1 MKFKNIL
8 IITIILILSFN
19 FTAFAEKLDTYQST
33 QLTSYSSTHNKYINN
48 PYGYEIVLPDYLNLN
63 EEIVNVKSRFESEK
77 LVVEI
82 LYDNFKYTLDTFS
95 IYNDYGNRGIKKN
108 PNFNVTN
115 EYFHSFNG
123 TKGYIVLYQREKN
136 SSDSQNKQD
145 RNYYATIAFP
155 RSDKE
160 VITVF
165 IKSTDPI
172 FIEQIMPLFKFI
184 PKTGAMK
191 GDAEFE
197 PVNKN
202 FDKLT
207 REFYDKYFV
216 QNEKIDFG
224 IFEPTYP
231 VYKYRLQML
240 ERMFDYNFP
249 VALTYNNFSLP
260 FKKDYMYKAKE
271 EGKVIEY
278 TLYTTD
284 KINGMEKDITLE
296 ILKGNY
302 DDYLNDLADSFNQY
316 DFPVLF
322 RLNNEMNGAWDVYS
336 AYHVGKDTDLYIDCW
351 RYIHD
356 KFQDKG
362 VDNLIFVWNPNELS
376 FPNYA
381 FNHYLS
387 YYPGNDYVDV
397 VGLTSYNTGNY
408 YAGETWRTFEEAYD
422 HFYYD
427 YVDHFKHPMMIT
439 EYSCSSTG
447 GNKPAWFENMF
458 DTIHK
463 YDRIKL
469 AVLWNGQDH
478 DTTKIGNP
486 VARNYRLDLDENV
499 VQTIKSGLKKYQ

>member
-1 MKFKNIL
+1 MKLKNIL
-8 IITIILILSFN
+8 ILTIILILSFN
-19 FTAFAEKLDTYQST
+19 VTAFAEDAAINPST
-33 QLTSYSSTHNKYINN
+33 ELIPYSSTHNKYINN
-48 PYGYEIVLPDYLNLN
+48 PYGYEIALPDYLNLN

-82 LYDNFKYTLDTFS
+82 LYDNFENTLDTFS

-108 PNFNVTN
+108 PEFKVTN
-115 EYFHSFNG
+115 EYFHNFNG
-123 TKGYIVLYQREKN
+123 TAGYIVLYNRDKISNTEY
-136 SSDSQNKQD
+136 SQQD

-160 VITVF
+160 VVTVF
-165 IKSTDPI
+165 IKSAEPI
-172 FIEQIMPLFKFI
+172 YIEQIMNLFKFI
-184 PKTGAMK
+184 PKTGTMK
-191 GDAEFE
+191 GDQIFE

-207 REFYDKYFV
+207 QQFYDKYFV
-216 QNEKIDFG
+216 HNEKVDFG

-240 ERMFDYNFP
+240 EKIFDYNFP

-271 EGKVIEY
+271 EGKTIEY

-284 KINGMEKDITLE
+284 IINGAEQDITLK
-296 ILKGNY
+296 ILNGEY
-302 DDYLNDLADSFNQY
+302 DDYLNDLSDSFNQY

-322 RLNNEMNGAWDVYS
+322 RLNNEMNGGWVAYS
-336 AYHVGKDTDLYIDCW
+336 SYHVGKDTDLYKECW
-351 RYIHD
+351 RYIYR
-356 KFQDKG
+356 KFQEKG

-376 FPNYA
+376 FPGYA

-397 VGLTSYNTGNY
+397 VGLTAYNTGNY
-408 YAGETWRTFEEAYD
+408 YNGETWRTFEEAYD

-427 YVDHFKHPMMIT
+427 YVDRFKHPMMIT

-447 GNKPAWFENMF
+447 GNKPAWFEDMF

-469 AVLWNGQDH
+469 AVLWNGQDY
-478 DTTKIGNP
+478 DTTKKDNP
-486 VARNYRLDLDENV
+486 VARNYRLDLDSDV
-499 VQTIKSGLKKYQ
+499 KQAIKSGLKKYQ